1 MSVSLV
7 LKYIELVDNIKR
19 IIPECAISQ
28 DMITGFCGETEED
41 HRDTLSL
48 MEYVKYD
55 FGFMFAYSERP
66 GTMAARKLEDD
77 IPEDIKKMIN
87 SKRNYY
93 RVKRAL
99 TNPKIFIQC
108 SGREVYLGDNC

>member
-1 MSVSLV
+1 MIYDGEFTYREV
-7 LKYIELVDNIKR
+7 LIILAQKCIE
-19 IIPECAISQ
+19 
-28 DMITGFCGETEED
+28 EE
-41 HRDTLSL
+41 LI
-48 MEYVKYD
+48 D
-55 FGFMFAYSERP
+55 F
-66 GTMAARKLEDD
+66 
-77 IPEDIKKMIN
+77 EDIKKMIN